1 MDNNNQI
8 TTMNQST
15 SVAALPGAQQQQQ
28 LKPCENPPSSSTS
41 PTPSGYR
48 RPAVK
53 WTNAEDKKLQRLV
66 IQAQLDRAAA
76 AAAKTTTNNNSP
88 NTNTN
93 DGNYTRAA
101 GGTGLNVKWSK
112 IAKSMENR
120 TSKQCR
126 ERYYNVLKSDVT
138 KGNWTKEEDAQ
149 IVKLQ
154 KEWGNKWTRIA
165 ACESLVC
172 CCCGVPVSLMVT
184 CDTCVF

>member
-15 SVAALPGAQQQQQ
+15 SVAALPGAQQQ
-28 LKPCENPPSSSTS
+28 LKPWENPPSTS

-76 AAAKTTTNNNSP
+76 AAKTTTNNNSP

-93 DGNYTRAA
+93 DSNYTRAA

-172 CCCGVPVSLMVT
+172 F
-184 CDTCVF
+184 VFVVVYLVF

>member
-8 TTMNQST
+8 TTTMNQST
-15 SVAALPGAQQQQQ
+15 SVAALPVAQQQ
-28 LKPCENPPSSSTS
+28 LKPWENPPSTS

-76 AAAKTTTNNNSP
+76 AKTPTNTNSPNNNS
-88 NTNTN
+88 
-93 DGNYTRAA
+93 NYTRAA

-165 ACESLVC
+165 ACELLFVFVVVYLLV
-172 CCCGVPVSLMVT
+172 
-184 CDTCVF
+184 F